1 MMDSSA
7 SLETLFDI
15 KSQHM
20 GIVSVSSNPSNNL
33 IATNTVDGYICI
45 RDSETGMDLLFLQW
59 IGALVMSMTLGPM
72 EAWPIQLSKDVLSL
86 LSIEGRA
93 RSSTREV
100 ETAP

>member
-1 MMDSSA
+1 MHRRVDPNSVWLGLAWLMISSA

-20 GIVSVSSNPSNNL
+20 GVVSVSSNPSNNW

-45 RDSETGMDLLFLQW
+45 RDSETGTSVPLILP

-72 EAWPIQLSKDVLSL
+72 EAWPIQLSTNVS
-86 LSIEGRA
+86 
-93 RSSTREV
+93 
-100 ETAP
+100 